1 MKRTI
6 VLTQV
11 ITETIIVEVEL
22 TDKELAAL
30 SNHELAEIAN
40 DLATDRDMTQTI
52 QSYQVEVMNEGC
64 TIAL

>member
-22 TDKELAAL
+22 TDKELAAMGQF
-30 SNHELAEIAN
+30 ELAEIAN

-52 QSYQVEVMNEGC
+52 QSYQVEVMNEDC
-64 TIAL
+64 TITL